1 MFYKFERNQ
10 VSRHER
16 PVRSRLTV
24 KQKLTKFKLGTG
36 KTYRERGTKRR
47 SEMKRDGAVKQEKE
61 VEGKSERKNEYILD
75 RLRDDLRIALL
86 SSVSLALDSP
96 TWQFSL

>member
-1 MFYKFERNQ
+1 
-10 VSRHER
+10 
-16 PVRSRLTV
+16 
-24 KQKLTKFKLGTG
+24 
-36 KTYRERGTKRR
+36 
-47 SEMKRDGAVKQEKE
+47 MKRDGAVKQEKE